1 MTHAYDK
8 QYLDDAMRNLGE
20 AMDFAKNV
28 RQLELDEFFSMFI
41 ASGLAAQFGRGVPK
55 YVSGLSGTELVL
67 EVLRKTGVTAG
78 NNDPQTEYAYSQEYW
93 CGWSLAYFQ
102 WFTGRSFQN
111 IHDCISMREIGQLYS
126 TLHEASEEKFIDT
139 VNSIIRKKGFPTRL
153 QAQRKNC
160 KLTQRALSEKSG
172 VNLRTLQ
179 QYELRAKD
187 INKAAAE
194 TLRSLAQVLSCEIE
208 DLLEFNCNA
217 INASE
222 D

>member
-28 RQLELDEFFSMFI
+28 CRLGLDDFLGMFI
-41 ASGLAAQFGRGVPK
+41 ASGLAAQFGKGVPK

-67 EVLRKTGVTAG
+67 EVLQKTGIPAG
-78 NNDPQTEYAYSQEYW
+78 DCASQTEYAYSPEYW

-102 WFTGRSFQN
+102 WFTGRPFQN
-111 IHDCISMREIGQLYS
+111 IRDCISMREIEQLYS
-126 TLHEASEEKFIDT
+126 TLHEASEDKFVDT
-139 VNSIIRKKGFPTRL
+139 VNNIIRKKAFPTRL

-160 KLTQRALSEKSG
+160 KLTQKALSEKSG

-179 QYELRAKD
+179 QYEMRAKD
-187 INKAAAE
+187 INKAAAG

-208 DLLEFNCNA
+208 DLLEFDCSE
-217 INASE
+217 INASKE
-222 D
+222 